1 MNHQKEYWNEVANE
15 KQFTTPFQFDWFS
28 KYVNKEAAILD
39 YGCGYGRT
47 LLELKQN
54 QFMNLYGVDFSEE
67 MIKRAKI
74 FNKDIYFEVIES
86 GKIPFPDRSFDA
98 VLLFAVLTCV
108 YSNEEQEAILQEVK
122 RVLKPGGVIYI
133 NDFLLNDD
141 ERNIERYTKY
151 HEKYHTYGV
160 FELADG
166 AVLRHHH
173 EE

>member
-15 KQFTTPFQFDWFS
+15 KQFITPFQFDWFS

-54 QFMNLYGVDFSEE
+54 QFMNLYGV
-67 MIKRAKI
+67 
-74 FNKDIYFEVIES
+74 
-86 GKIPFPDRSFDA
+86 
-98 VLLFAVLTCV
+98 
-108 YSNEEQEAILQEVK
+108 
-122 RVLKPGGVIYI
+122 
-133 NDFLLNDD
+133 
-141 ERNIERYTKY
+141 
-151 HEKYHTYGV
+151 

-173 EE
+173 EERVKEWTSNFQQLEYEKVEYVTMNGNRSNGLVYMGSLK